1 VSLTR
6 AFGPG
11 RTDSPGRP
19 SDPNRAKPRRCARG
33 RDRSG
38 VFGCNGSRG
47 DAELLARIG
56 SGEETPQRA
65 LHDRHVG
72 WLLAAAV
79 PVPRRR
85 RRLRSPAEHLR
96 RCLAERWTRDARDV
110 PVTSMSSS
118 TTAAPHRAMGIQ
130 LLAGLTHLDPAIRRA
145 VEADIRLGI
154 SIGTAI
160 AESSDLPAADTAL
173 SQRSTRTRSSAKASQ
188 RGSGT
193 ATSTSV
199 DKRDCRV
206 RFCDGA
212 WRDGC
217 DHAVTTVA
225 EEGSA
230 SANRCSPPAR
240 HPRRGQHCEHWI
252 AS

>member
-1 VSLTR
+1 VSLAR

-19 SDPNRAKPRRCARG
+19 SDPNRAKPRRCARDT
-33 RDRSG
+33 DRSG

-118 TTAAPHRAMGIQ
+118 TTAAAHR
-130 LLAGLTHLDPAIRRA
+130 
-145 VEADIRLGI
+145 
-154 SIGTAI
+154 
-160 AESSDLPAADTAL
+160 ADTAL
-173 SQRSTRTRSSAKASQ
+173 SQRSTRTRSSAKAS
-188 RGSGT
+188 RLGSGT

-206 RFCDGA
+206 RLCDGA
-212 WRDGC
+212 WRDVC

-252 AS
+252 ASSGGSRREACP

>member
-1 VSLTR
+1 MC
-6 AFGPG
+6 
-11 RTDSPGRP
+11 
-19 SDPNRAKPRRCARG
+19 RRQGSFR
-33 RDRSG
+33 

-56 SGEETPQRA
+56 SGEETPQHA
-65 LHDRHVG
+65 LHDRHAG

-85 RRLRSPAEHLR
+85 RRLRSPAGHLR
-96 RCLAERWTRDARDV
+96 RCLAEPWTRDARDV

-130 LLAGLTHLDPAIRRA
+130 LLAGVTHLDPAIRRA

-154 SIGTAI
+154 SVGTAF
-160 AESSDLPAADTAL
+160 AESSDVPAADTAL
-173 SQRSTRTRSSAKASQ
+173 SQRPTRTRSSAKASQ

-199 DKRDCRV
+199 DKRACRV

-212 WRDGC
+212 WRDVC

-230 SANRCSPPAR
+230 SANRCSRPAR
-240 HPRRGQHCEHWI
+240 HPRRGQLCEHRI
-252 AS
+252 ASYGGSRREACP